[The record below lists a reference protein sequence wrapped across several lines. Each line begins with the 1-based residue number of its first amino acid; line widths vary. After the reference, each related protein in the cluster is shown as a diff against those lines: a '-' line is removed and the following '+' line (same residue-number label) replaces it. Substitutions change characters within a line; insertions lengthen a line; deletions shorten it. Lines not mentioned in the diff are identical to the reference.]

1 MTTMTM
7 TSDSVE
13 SNLMYLDQLGNAD
26 GYDDGDEPD
35 EEDDD
40 VLSENQALIEEDN
53 EDEQD

>member
-1 MTTMTM
+1 
-7 TSDSVE
+7 
-13 SNLMYLDQLGNAD
+13 MYLDQLGNAD